1 MTRLDLSDSDVS
13 NVALTI
19 IADSCPLLRMID
31 LNAAKTNRAA
41 VSSAGL
47 YFYFLILPVMFML
60 LLFGFLII
68 DLCVVLAVLIVNTF
82 CYFNDH
88 Q

>member
-1 MTRLDLSDSDVS
+1 
-13 NVALTI
+13 
-19 IADSCPLLRMID
+19 MID

-41 VSSAGL
+41 VSSVGL

-60 LLFGFLII
+60 LLFGFFII

-88 Q
+88 QWCYASTEAYTSSVQSVQVFGHDLVST